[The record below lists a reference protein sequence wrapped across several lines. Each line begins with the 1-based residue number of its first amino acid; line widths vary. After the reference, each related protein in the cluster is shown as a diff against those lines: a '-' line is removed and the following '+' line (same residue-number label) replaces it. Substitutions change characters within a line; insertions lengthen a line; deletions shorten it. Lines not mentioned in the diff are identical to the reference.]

1 MINWYIK
8 NYKYRIGPIA
18 IYLLALISIL
28 VASTTL
34 LSRNLIKSS
43 MVESSYSSVK
53 YNYGYELNYSC
64 ESALELIYPD
74 TDIVFYTSSN
84 KSTRIVSTSVME
96 NRDGI
101 QESMMQFDFSKIKA
115 SNEVIIPINISQKY
129 SLKVGDTI
137 FCEYPFSTSLFELK
151 IVDISPVAYD
161 FASNSIDNEVGIM
174 GIGYCSEYTSNSNCK
189 YILLSE
195 ASQTDLIGN
204 YPQIL
209 KRTFNA
215 DQFKKSGEKLLLA
228 PIGIYA
234 ISFATLLFLYFVFV
248 GKNTLLGLVILRKR
262 GLTFF
267 KIRLFSIAEWGF
279 LFLVP
284 IIIFWICIRMI
295 IGGLS
300 AIFNYSLFALVFI
313 SSLIDMLLILIFTKG
328 GRIYDSSR
336 SKRFKY

>member
-1 MINWYIK
+1 MINRYIK
-8 NYKYRIGPIA
+8 NYKYRIGSIA

-34 LSRNLIKSS
+34 LSGNLMKSS
-43 MVESSYSSVK
+43 MIESSYSSVK

-74 TDIVFYTSSN
+74 TDIVFYINSN

-101 QESMMQFDFSKIKA
+101 QESMMQFDFSKIKT
-115 SNEVIIPINISQKY
+115 SNEVIIPINISRKY
-129 SLKVGDTI
+129 SLQVGDAI
-137 FCEYPFSTSLFELK
+137 FCEYPFSTALFELK

-161 FASNSIDNEVGIM
+161 FAPNSIENEVGLM
-174 GIGYCSEYTSNSNCK
+174 GIGYCNEYTDNSHCK

-195 ASQTDLIGN
+195 TSQTDLIGN

-215 DQFKKSGEKLLLA
+215 EQFKKSGEKLLLA

-234 ISFATLLFLYFVFV
+234 ISFAALFFLYFVFV
-248 GKNTLLGLVILRKR
+248 GKNTLLGLILLRKR
-262 GLTFF
+262 GLTFL
-267 KIRLFSIAEWGF
+267 KIRLFSIAEWSF
-279 LFLVP
+279 LFLIP
-284 IIIFWICIRMI
+284 IIIFWICIRVV
-295 IGGLS
+295 IGKIS
-300 AIFNYSLFALVFI
+300 AILSCSLFALGLL
-313 SSLIDMLLILIFTKG
+313 SGLIDMLLILLFTKG
-328 GRIYDSSR
+328 GRIYDSPR
-336 SKRFKY
+336 SKKFKY